1 MLRLLLIP
9 ILSIG
14 LIVFLATQPMA
25 EDQSQPTVIKVYKSP
40 GWGCCGD
47 WIKHLEDNGLI
58 VEAENTSRASE
69 IKAQH
74 NIPVHLQ
81 SCHTA
86 IVGGYV
92 VEGHVPT
99 EEVKRLLKEKPDII
113 GLSVPGMPVGS
124 QGMEMPNGATEPYK
138 VLSFDK
144 FGNVKVFATYPKW
157 IVLIHWRIFGRNK
170 QFITDPEI
178 YLMAIVLSS

>member
-14 LIVFLATQPMA
+14 LIVFLAAQPMA

-40 GWGCCGD
+40 GWGCCGG

-58 VEAENTSRASE
+58 VEAENTSRVSE
-69 IKAQH
+69 IKGQYK
-74 NIPVHLQ
+74 IPVHLQ

-86 IVGGYV
+86 IVDGYV

-157 IVLIHWRIFGRNK
+157 HMSNIDCGVLLHFVMDRKI
-170 QFITDPEI
+170 
-178 YLMAIVLSS
+178 SSG